1 MAIHSCHC
9 EARSAVAIQGGGC
22 VVTVVAMAMALWI
35 ATAYGLAMT
44 A

>member
-22 VVTVVAMAMALWI
+22 MVPVVPMAMALWI
-35 ATAYGLAMT
+35 ATPFGLAMT